1 MKIPKSIQ
9 FLWRTIDEPMNP
21 YRYTGRG
28 SRMMG
33 YAGTANARAGE
44 AYSKYIIT
52 DMYGKAVQGSSAE
65 DVVRWAEGEIRKIY
79 ET

>member
-1 MKIPKSIQ
+1 M
-9 FLWRTIDEPMNP
+9 WRTIDEAMNS

-44 AYSKYIIT
+44 AYCKYIT
-52 DMYGKAVQGSSAE
+52 ADMYAKAVQGSSAE
-65 DVVRWAEGEIRKIY
+65 DAVRWADGELKKIY